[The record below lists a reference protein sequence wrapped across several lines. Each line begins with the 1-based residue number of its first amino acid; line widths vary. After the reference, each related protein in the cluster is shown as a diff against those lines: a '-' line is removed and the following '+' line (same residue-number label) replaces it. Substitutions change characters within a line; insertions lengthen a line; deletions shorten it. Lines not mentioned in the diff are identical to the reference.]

1 MNDNT
6 SIIRSNFRTAL
17 KSGKTLQFP
26 GAFNAMVALLIEQYG
41 FDGVY
46 CSGAVA
52 ANSLGLP
59 DIGLTSL
66 DQVADFSAQMTQQ
79 VQLPVFS
86 DIDTGF
92 ENVGKSIQVL
102 EKTGIA
108 GVHLEDQVEAK
119 LCGHLEGKQLVSTQ
133 EMVKKIKEAVAAKK
147 DSNFLIMAR
156 TDAKSVEG
164 INAAID
170 RAKAYVDAGAEAI
183 FPEAL
188 HNEKEMELFRKSIDV
203 PLLSNMT
210 EFGKTELLNLEQIQ
224 NLGYNMVIYPVT
236 MQRLAMMAVENGLST
251 LKKQGTQQHIVQDMQ
266 TRKRLYEVLKYD
278 YYSK

>member
-59 DIGLTSL
+59 DIGLTNL

-147 DSNFLIMAR
+147 DPNFLIMAR

-251 LKKQGTQQHIVQDMQ
+251 LKKHGTQQHIVQDMQ